1 MFGEVADEVI
11 STFESGLSEALSEGN
26 VRTAFQ
32 QWRRLLDT
40 PGVRPIVQD
49 RRLWAGAKRA
59 VRQHLS
65 RYMSESSA
73 MEAEKAVNAT
83 ADFALHFA

>member
-11 STFESGLSEALSEGN
+11 TTFEGGLYEALSEDN
-26 VRTAFQ
+26 IRTAFQ

-40 PGVRPIVQD
+40 PGVKSIAKD
-49 RRLWAGAKRA
+49 RRLWEGAKRA

-65 RYMSESSA
+65 SYMSERSA
-73 MEAEKAVNAT
+73 VEAGKAVNAT

>member
-11 STFESGLSEALSEGN
+11 ATFESGLSEALSEDN

-40 PGVRPIVQD
+40 PEVKPIAQD
-49 RRLWAGAKRA
+49 RRLWTGAKRA

-65 RYMSESSA
+65 GYMSERSA

-83 ADFALHFA
+83 TDFALHFA